1 MSNVKKYKKKP
12 VEIEAIQLTFKTVD
26 ECLAFCGNAKINET
40 TGEFQIKTLEGVMT
54 AKIGDYIIKGLAG
67 EFYPCDKDIF
77 NKSYERTDKVINNLP
92 KQTAPFNSLGQQ
104 THGGIMRGNPVD
116 FPDPKT
122 PPVDKFWYGYDPY
135 KKEDGCPSN
144 PKMTTVDRVKCGTNP
159 QKGME
164 PDVNFKD
171 EVDRGYKNNEYPL
184 SPNECFQK
192 KEKHFEGKVEPMKYD
207 TKISKKDFEELIS
220 FFLK

>member
-1 MSNVKKYKKKP
+1 MNNVKKYKKKP
-12 VEIEAIQLTFKTVD
+12 VEIEAIQLNFNTLN
-26 ECLAFCGNAKINET
+26 ECIEFCNGEINGT

-54 AKIGDYIIKGLAG
+54 AKIGDYIIKGVAG

-77 NKSYERTDKVINNLP
+77 HKSYEMGAKKVNESDSLSKIEEQAKKVYNLP
-92 KQTAPFNSLGQQ
+92 IDSQPFNPYQNIGPG
-104 THGGIMRGNPVD
+104 HPGN
-116 FPDPKT
+116 
-122 PPVDKFWYGYDPY
+122 KFWYGYDPY